1 VAVLDRIGHKI
12 YYFLTLFRA
21 PSPVPTVGRKEGH
34 MFGIGMPELI
44 VILVIA
50 LIVIGPQKLPEIAKS
65 LGKGLAEFK
74 RASEDFQR
82 NMELESRREAAK
94 AEADAETAKA
104 AEEGAEGKEPPPG
117 DQTKTSA

>member
-1 VAVLDRIGHKI
+1 
-12 YYFLTLFRA
+12 
-21 PSPVPTVGRKEGH
+21 

-74 RASEDFQR
+74 RASEDLQR